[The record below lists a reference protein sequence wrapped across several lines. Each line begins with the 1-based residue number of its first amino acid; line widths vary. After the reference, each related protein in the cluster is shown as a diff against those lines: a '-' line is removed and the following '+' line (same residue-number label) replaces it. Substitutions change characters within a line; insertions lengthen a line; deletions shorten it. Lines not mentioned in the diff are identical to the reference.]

1 MNDLQVFSNPEFGQV
16 RSMMIEDA
24 PWFVGRDVATAMGYA
39 DAKKALKAHVDDED
53 KHLVKGDDLSPL
65 KVGNFGAYI
74 INESG
79 LYSLILSSKLPSAKR
94 FKRWVTSEVLP
105 ALRRTGRYGVEGVKA
120 TPETELPE
128 RALTHDNYLRA
139 ASIVASCRNE
149 RLPYVLAYL
158 KQAGIEVKALTKDR
172 AAMSYTMEEARLEMM
187 RLLSAARD
195 QGYGD
200 ALLAKKLG
208 VQKNEVRRW
217 RLGLVIPRVGR
228 IPFIK
233 SVVEPLI
240 EEA

>member
-1 MNDLQVFSNPEFGQV
+1 MNELQVFSNPEIGQV

-24 PWFVGRDVATAMGYA
+24 PWFVGKDVALALEYVNA
-39 DAKKALKAHVDDED
+39 AKAIRDHVDAED
-53 KHLVKGDDLSPL
+53 KGVNKMDTPGG
-65 KVGNFGAYI
+65 VQNTTI

-105 ALRRTGRYGVEGVKA
+105 ALRRTGRYEVEGAKA
-120 TPETELPE
+120 TPGTELPE
-128 RALTHDNYLRA
+128 RTLTHDDYLRA

-158 KQAGIEVKALTKDR
+158 KQAGIEVKALTEDR
-172 AAMSYTMEEARLEMM
+172 AVTSYTMEEARLEMM

>member
-1 MNDLQVFSNPEFGQV
+1 MNNLQVFSNPEFGQV

-24 PWFVGRDVATAMGYA
+24 PWFVGHDVAGALGYA
-39 DAKKALKAHVDDED
+39 KPRNALKAHIDADDALIQGVID
-53 KHLVKGDDLSPL
+53 SMGRNQPTT
-65 KVGNFGAYI
+65 I

-105 ALRRTGRYGVEGVKA
+105 ALRRTGRYEMEGAKA

-128 RALTHDNYLRA
+128 RTLTHDDYLRA

-158 KQAGIEVKALTKDR
+158 KQAGIEVKALPDAQATIP
-172 AAMSYTMEEARLEMM
+172 YTMEEARLEMM
-187 RLLSAARD
+187 RLLSAARE

-200 ALLAKKLG
+200 ALIAKKLG

-217 RLGLVIPRVGR
+217 RLGIVIPRVGR

>member
-1 MNDLQVFSNPEFGQV
+1 MNDLQVFTNPEFGCV

-24 PWFVGRDVATAMGYA
+24 PWFVGHDVAGALGYA
-39 DAKKALKAHVDDED
+39 KPRNALKSHVDA
-53 KHLVKGDDLSPL
+53 DDALIRGVIDSMGRNQPTT
-65 KVGNFGAYI
+65 I

-105 ALRRTGRYGVEGVKA
+105 ALRRTGRYEVEGAKA
-120 TPETELPE
+120 TPEGGALPE
-128 RALTHDNYLRA
+128 RTLTHDDYLRA

-158 KQAGIEVKALTKDR
+158 KQAGIEVKALTEDR
-172 AAMSYTMEEARLEMM
+172 AVMLYTMEEARLEMM
-187 RLLSAARD
+187 RLLSAARE

-200 ALLAKKLG
+200 ALIAKKLG

-217 RLGLVIPRVGR
+217 RLGIVIPRVGR